1 VAEPT
6 ATEPIAA
13 EPVAAEPVAAEPVAA
28 EPVDSKPKV
37 VTRQRRGARREVV
50 STGEGAVMTA
60 TRSEAPTGNVTAPT
74 PAPKVV
80 TRTRGG
86 ASRSTTPSDDS

>member
-1 VAEPT
+1 M
-6 ATEPIAA
+6 
-13 EPVAAEPVAAEPVAA
+13 PVAA

-60 TRSEAPTGNVTAPT
+60 TKPEAPVVSNGTAST

-86 ASRSTTPSDDS
+86 ASRDTTPTQDS

>member
-1 VAEPT
+1 M
-6 ATEPIAA
+6 
-13 EPVAAEPVAAEPVAA
+13 AEPVAA
-28 EPVDSKPKV
+28 EPVDSRPKV

-60 TRSEAPTGNVTAPT
+60 TKSEAPVVSNDTAST

-86 ASRSTTPSDDS
+86 ASRDTAQSDDS